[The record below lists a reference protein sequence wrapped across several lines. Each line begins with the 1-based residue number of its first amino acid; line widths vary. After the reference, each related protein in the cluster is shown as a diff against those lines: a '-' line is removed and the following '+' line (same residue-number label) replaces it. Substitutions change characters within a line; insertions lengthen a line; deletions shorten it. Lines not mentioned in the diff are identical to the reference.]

1 MSMIHG
7 CGADVSPD
15 PILCLMR
22 QLERGMRQSSIP
34 LDCDSSETDRTCPRA
49 MRVDSTV
56 RFPRRDRTELRL
68 WERELVR
75 LAIEFDEAAIQC
87 CSADPKPLGC
97 LSPVAFGF

>member
-34 LDCDSSETDRTCPRA
+34 LDCDSSGTDGTGPRV
-49 MRVDSTV
+49 MRVDFSV
-56 RFPRRDRTELRL
+56 RLPQRDRTELRF
-68 WERELVR
+68 WGGELVR